1 MDRKWSEVWIPKIGW
16 VRFRRHRNIPGI
28 VRNAKVSYTPSI
40 GWEVS
45 FGVAAKP
52 HIAPPKDLPGSW
64 PQLSPTGS
72 KEARRARAPQGPPA
86 QLGEAP
92 QRR

>member
-28 VRNAKVSYTPSI
+28 VRNAKVSSI

-52 HIAPPKDLPGSW
+52 HIAPPNGKPGVGVDFGVACSGY
-64 PQLSPTGS
+64 LSDGEQGGS
-72 KEARRARAPQGPPA
+72 
-86 QLGEAP
+86 
-92 QRR
+92 